1 MDYAELRTALQQ
13 PIPPDQ
19 RFGILRGIAQ
29 HVNNAH
35 THHEG
40 RDLVIRALAVLDRFE
55 ESQRSV
61 LMTLVRNVGLF
72 PYLSE
77 TIAAADVADQ
87 LAFEL
92 HRPDNADSAIV
103 FHSLQARIYHQLLR
117 GANVVLSASTSSGKS
132 LVIDEIVASEKFRKI
147 VIVVPTLALIDETR
161 RRLLRRFGE
170 RCAIIT
176 HPSQKA
182 QADRITV
189 YVLTQERVLSRDDLA
204 DTQFFVIDEFYKMN
218 LATEKESDR
227 AIDLNLAFHKLATTG
242 AQFYLLGPNIQ
253 AIKGLDRY
261 AHHFIPSEFSTV
273 AVDVV
278 NLNLPMRGDARDA
291 GLLELCKTLDGPTI
305 IYCQSPGSAS
315 EVARLLIDRGKLP
328 RHDAAA
334 AAVGWIAEKYDPD
347 WIVAHALEH
356 GIGIHH
362 GGVPRA
368 LQQYFIRLFNHR
380 QIPFLVCTSTI
391 IEDVNTV
398 AKNVIVYDRRKS
410 RDVLEHFTYKNIEGR
425 AGRMNQYFVGRVFV
439 LEAPPDDQSFTV
451 EFPLGVQS
459 ADTPMSLLLDLPAED
474 LQPLS
479 QRRVEDLF
487 ARSSLSPATLRANR
501 HVPWEV
507 QEAIAGE
514 IRARLPEIQPLLGW
528 TQPPTGAQLEGVCD
542 LIFRFLNKRALQ
554 EYHIQSGAH
563 LAWHLNALRM
573 GGDLSAYVKTC
584 VASRHP
590 NDSPSDAVETALRL
604 VRNVICQRFP
614 RDLMAIDA
622 LQRDVLG
629 GAGLHTGK
637 YAFFAEQAEN
647 LFMPSVLFALDE
659 YGIPLQTA
667 QRLQGFLLPASSLD
681 EVLVR
686 LGRIN
691 LQTADLSPFENDI
704 LHDVRQTLFPQ
715 ARPGGPVLAG

>member
-1 MDYAELRTALQQ
+1 MDYAELRSALQE
-13 PIPPDQ
+13 PIPSDQ
-19 RFGILRGIAQ
+19 RVGILRGIAQ

-55 ESQRSV
+55 RSQRAV

-182 QADRITV
+182 QTDRITV
-189 YVLTQERVLSRDDLA
+189 YVLTQERVLSREDLA
-204 DTQFFVIDEFYKMN
+204 VTQFFVIDEFYKMN

-227 AIDLNLAFHKLATTG
+227 AIDLNLAFHKLAKTG

-261 AHHFIPSEFSTV
+261 EHHFIPSEFSTV

-278 NLNLPMRGDARDA
+278 NLNLPTHGDARDA

-315 EVARLLIDRGKLP
+315 QVAKLLIKRGGLAP
-328 RHDAAA
+328 HDAAA
-334 AAVGWIAEKYDPD
+334 AAVHWIAEKYDPD

-368 LQQYFIRLFNHR
+368 LQQYFIRLFNNR

-391 IEDVNTV
+391 IEGVNTV

-425 AGRMNQYFVGRVFV
+425 AGRMNEYFVGRVFV

-459 ADTPMSLLLDLPAED
+459 ADTPMSLLLDLPADD

-479 QRRVEDLF
+479 KQRVEDLF
-487 ARSSLSPATLRANR
+487 ARSSLSPVTLRANR

-507 QEAIAGE
+507 QEAIASE

-528 TQPPTGAQLEGVCD
+528 TQPPTGAQLETACD

-554 EYHIQSGAH
+554 EYRINSGAQ

-573 GGDLSAYVKTC
+573 GDDLSAYVKTC
-584 VASRHP
+584 VARRYP
-590 NDSPSDAVETALRL
+590 GDSPSDASKPPCVSCA
-604 VRNVICQRFP
+604 
-614 RDLMAIDA
+614 M
-622 LQRDVLG
+622 
-629 GAGLHTGK
+629 
-637 YAFFAEQAEN
+637 
-647 LFMPSVLFALDE
+647 
-659 YGIPLQTA
+659 
-667 QRLQGFLLPASSLD
+667 
-681 EVLVR
+681 
-686 LGRIN
+686 
-691 LQTADLSPFENDI
+691 
-704 LHDVRQTLFPQ
+704 
-715 ARPGGPVLAG
+715 